1 MKLPSI
7 PKSRTRLL
15 FLSLIIA
22 LPLIS
27 ATVIS
32 TNEGTA
38 NHETNNDAAADPEKG
53 LKDYYKKYFSIG
65 VAVNM
70 AAIRGAEAQLVKKE
84 FNSVTA
90 ENDMKMGPIH
100 PKENEY
106 NWANADSIV
115 AFAQRNNIMVR
126 GHNLLWHSQAPS
138 WMFKDDAGNQVSK
151 EVLLKRL
158 KDHITAVMTR
168 YKGKIYAWDVVNE
181 AIDDNPDVYMRNSL
195 WYQICGDDFIPAAF
209 RYAHEVDPSAAL
221 YYNDY
226 NSENPSKRDKI
237 YKLVK
242 SLIDAKVPID
252 GIGLQGH
259 WKLADPSPE
268 LIREAIEKYASLG
281 MKLQITE
288 LDDTIREPQPRR
300 APGDTSPVVQ
310 PLDSGYT
317 AHLEKRQTERYESI
331 FKIFRDYKKVITNVT
346 FWNVSDKQS
355 WLDGRGGGLAGGAA
369 ASAPATPPVRRKAY
383 PLLFDENLQ
392 RKKAYQAVVEF

>member
-7 PKSRTRLL
+7 PQPARLL
-15 FLSLIIA
+15 LLLLIA
-22 LPLIS
+22 AVPLIS

-32 TNEGTA
+32 NKEPQIEDPTIT
-38 NHETNNDAAADPEKG
+38 NDAAADTEKG
-53 LKDYYKKYFSIG
+53 LKDYYKNYFSIG

-70 AAIRGAEAQLVKKE
+70 RAIRGTDAELIKKE

-115 AFAQRNNIMVR
+115 AFAVKNKIAIR
-126 GHNLLWHSQAPS
+126 GHNLLWHSQAPP
-138 WMFKDDAGNQVSK
+138 WMFKDSLGNQVTK

-158 KDHITAVMTR
+158 KDHITTVVNR

-181 AIDDNPDVYMRNSL
+181 AIDDNPDVYMRNTL

-209 RYAHEVDPSAAL
+209 RYAHEADPKAAL

-237 YKLVK
+237 YKLCK
-242 SLIDAKVPID
+242 SLVDAKVPID

-259 WKLADPSPE
+259 WKLADPTPE
-268 LIREAIEKYASLG
+268 LIRAALDKYSSLG
-281 MKLQITE
+281 LKLQITE
-288 LDDTIREPQPRR
+288 LDVTIREPQPRR
-300 APGDTSPVVQ
+300 AAGDTSPVIM
-310 PLDSGYT
+310 PYDSGYT
-317 AHLEKRQTERYESI
+317 ASVEKRQVARYESI

-346 FWNVSDKQS
+346 FWNLSDRQS
-355 WLDGRGGGLAGGAA
+355 WLDSRGGGLAGGAA
-369 ASAPATPPVRRKAY
+369 ATSTAPPVQRKAY
-383 PLLFDENLQ
+383 PLLFDVNLQ
-392 RKKAYQAVVEF
+392 RKKAYQAVVNF